1 MQHLFYLLAL
11 CWLASGCASALLR
24 PAAPTPARPG
34 EVTPTTLELRNLP
47 APREPLVVAVYQ
59 FRDQTGQYKPD
70 GGFSTAVTQGA
81 TNILV
86 RTLDESGWFR
96 PIERENLNNLLNERK
111 IIRSTWNQVGV
122 EQALTPLLY
131 ASVIFEGGIVGYDSN
146 VLTGGAGVRYF
157 GAGGSEQYRQDRV
170 TVYLR
175 AIDVKTGQVL
185 KTIYTSKTILSQAID
200 VGLFRYVRF
209 QRLLEFETGVTYNEP
224 SEMAVTEAIEKAVI
238 GMIVEGAQDNLWA
251 LNNQG
256 DTQTD
261 LFAAYEA
268 EKLANQSIDFTRRNQ
283 NDRRSSFG
291 LTVGSNHLTYQG
303 DYPNP
308 IMKSGGELGAW
319 LTTSPKLSY
328 LMQVGIGQ
336 LATAEGYRTTL
347 GYADL
352 GALYR
357 LLPADRL
364 TPFFQAGAGILATTD
379 EPQLNL
385 RGRLFPKLH
394 AGAGLEYLMSERFGL
409 RAAGSFQYLLS
420 DQLDA
425 VDQGQYNDYY
435 WQGNL
440 GITFYF
446 GRTFADKKRFAVDKP
461 GLGDA
466 DF

>member
-1 MQHLFYLLAL
+1 MKNLLSLLAL
-11 CWLASGCASALLR
+11 VWLASGCASALLR
-24 PAAPTPARPG
+24 PATPKPARIG
-34 EVTPTTLELRNLP
+34 EATPTTLSLRNIP

-122 EQALTPLLY
+122 QQTLSPLLY

-251 LNNQG
+251 LDNQG
-256 DTQTD
+256 NTQSE

-268 EKLANQSIDFTRRNQ
+268 EKLANQEIDFANRKQ
-283 NDRRSSFG
+283 SERRSNFG

-303 DYPNP
+303 DYPNA
-308 IMKSGGELGAW
+308 ITKSGGEVGAW

-328 LMQVGIGQ
+328 TAQLGVGR
-336 LATAEGYRTTL
+336 LATAEGYQNDL
-347 GYADL
+347 AYADL
-352 GALYR
+352 GLLYR
-357 LLPADRL
+357 LLPTDRF
-364 TPFFQAGAGILATTD
+364 TPFFQGGAGVLATTA
-379 EPQLNL
+379 EPEFDLPAAV
-385 RGRLFPKLH
+385 FPKLY
-394 AGAGLEYLMSERFGL
+394 AGGGLEYLVGERFGL

-420 DQLDA
+420 DELDA
-425 VDQGQYNDYY
+425 VNQGKYNDYY
-435 WQGNL
+435 WQGNI
-440 GITFYF
+440 GVTFYF
-446 GRTFADKKRFAVDKP
+446 GRTFADQTRFAVEKA
-461 GLGDA
+461 GLSEEG
-466 DF
+466 F

>member
-1 MQHLFYLLAL
+1 MKNLLFLLAVL
-11 CWLASGCASALLR
+11 WLGSGCASALLR
-24 PAAPTPARPG
+24 PAAPTPARLG
-34 EVTPTTLELRNLP
+34 EATPTGLELRNLP

-111 IIRSTWNQVGV
+111 IIRSTWTQVGV

-224 SEMAVTEAIEKAVI
+224 GEMAVTEAIEKAVI
-238 GMIVEGAQDNLWA
+238 GMIIEGAQDNLWA
-251 LNNQG
+251 LDNQG

-261 LFAAYEA
+261 LFEAYEA
-268 EKLANQSIDFTRRNQ
+268 EKLANESIDFTRRNQ
-283 NDRRSSFG
+283 AERRTKFG
-291 LTVGSNHLTYQG
+291 VTVGSNHLTYQG

-308 IMKSGGELGAW
+308 VMKSGGEFGAW
-319 LTTSPKLSY
+319 ITKSPKVSY
-328 LMQVGIGQ
+328 IANFGVGR
-336 LATAEGYRTTL
+336 LATAEGYENSL
-347 GYADL
+347 AYADA
-352 GALYR
+352 GVLYR
-357 LLPADRL
+357 LLPADKF
-364 TPFFQAGAGILATTD
+364 TPFFQTGAGMLATTP
-379 EPQLNL
+379 EPRFNL
-385 RGRLFPKLH
+385 TARIFPKLY
-394 AGAGLEYLMSERFGL
+394 AGGGLEYLLSDRFGL
-409 RAAGSFQYLLS
+409 RAAGSFQYLLT

-425 VDQGQYNDYY
+425 VDQGRYNDYY

-440 GITFYF
+440 GVTLYF
-446 GRTFADKKRFAVDKP
+446 GRTFADRKRFAVEKA